1 MSFRTLP
8 VLALA
13 SGCFTGCFT
22 GGPRLT
28 TALPAVQIPGHARVR
43 VAADDG
49 SVRVTSADIAQVELR
64 VDSSGYEIPKDL
76 EISMTPHG
84 DQVEIV
90 VKTHDH
96 FALFSLA
103 SRSLHIDVRIP
114 RDAEVE
120 VRSGDGS
127 VEIEEVAGNIDV
139 RTGDGSVAVR
149 DARGYIRL
157 HTGDGSITGR
167 GLDGSVDASTS
178 DGSVKLEG
186 RFDSLAV
193 ASGDGRLVADAL
205 PGSRVMQPWRLQTG
219 DGSIALGLPRDLAA
233 HIDASTRDGHV
244 HSTIPLPGV
253 RSSRAEGDMNGGGP
267 PIVVRTGDGS
277 IQLTQL

>member
-1 MSFRTLP
+1 MTTRILP

-13 SGCFTGCFT
+13 TGCFT

-28 TALPAVQIPGHARVR
+28 TTVPAVNISGHAHVR
-43 VAADDG
+43 VTADDG
-49 SVRVTSADIAQVELR
+49 SVRVTTADIPQVQLR
-64 VDSSGYEIPKDL
+64 VESSGYEIPRDL
-76 EISMTPHG
+76 EIAMTPHG
-84 DQVEIV
+84 SEVDIM

-96 FALFSLA
+96 FALFSFG
-103 SRSLHIDVRIP
+103 SRSLHIDVVMP

-127 VEIEEVAGNIDV
+127 VELEQVAGNVDV
-139 RTGDGSVAVR
+139 HTGDGSVAVHG
-149 DARGYIRL
+149 ARGNIRL
-157 HTGDGSITGR
+157 HTGDGSISGQD
-167 GLDGSVDASTS
+167 LDGNIDARTS

-186 RFDSLAV
+186 RFDRLAV
-193 ASGDGRLVADAL
+193 ATGDGRLVANAL
-205 PGSRVMQPWRLQTG
+205 PGSRVIQPWSLETG
-219 DGSIALGLPRDLAA
+219 DGSVALALPRDLGA

-244 HSTIPLPGV
+244 RSTIPLAGL
-253 RSSRAEGDMNGGGP
+253 RSSRAEGDINGGGP

>member
-1 MSFRTLP
+1 MSFRILP

-13 SGCFTGCFT
+13 TGCFT

-28 TALPAVQIPGHARVR
+28 TALPAVQIPGHVHVR

-64 VDSSGYEIPKDL
+64 VDSSGYEIPRDL
-76 EISMTPHG
+76 EISMTPRG
-84 DQVEIV
+84 DQVDIV
-90 VKTHDH
+90 VKTHEH
-96 FALFSLA
+96 FAVFDFG
-103 SRSLHIDVRIP
+103 SRSLHIDVRMP

-127 VEIEEVAGNIDV
+127 VEIEEVAGNVDV
-139 RTGDGSVAVR
+139 RTGDGSVNVHG
-149 DARGYIRL
+149 ARGSIQL

-167 GLDGSVDASTS
+167 GLDGSVDASTR

-193 ASGDGRLVADAL
+193 ATGDGRLIADAL
-205 PGSRVMQPWRLQTG
+205 PGSRVMQPWHLQTG
-219 DGSIALGLPRDLAA
+219 DGSVALALPRNLGA
-233 HIDASTRDGHV
+233 HIDASTRDGHI

-253 RSSRAEGDMNGGGP
+253 RSSRAEGDINGGGP

>member
-13 SGCFTGCFT
+13 TGCFT
-22 GGPRLT
+22 SGPRLT
-28 TALPAVQIPGHARVR
+28 TALPAVQIPGHAHVH

-49 SVRVTSADIAQVELR
+49 SVRITTADIAEVELR
-64 VDSSGYEIPKDL
+64 VDSAGYEIPKDL

-84 DQVEIV
+84 DQVDIV

-96 FALFSLA
+96 FALFNFG
-103 SRSLHIDVRIP
+103 SRSLHIDVRMP

-127 VEIEEVAGNIDV
+127 VEIEDVAGNVDV

-149 DARGYIRL
+149 GARGNIRL
-157 HTGDGSITGR
+157 HTGDGSISGR
-167 GLDGSVDASTS
+167 GLDGSVDASTG

-186 RFDSLAV
+186 RFDSLAI
-193 ASGDGRLVADAL
+193 ATGDGKLVANAL
-205 PGSRVMQPWRLQTG
+205 PGSRVLQPWHLQTS
-219 DGSIALGLPRDLAA
+219 DGSVALGLPRDLGA
-233 HIDASTRDGHV
+233 HVDASTRDGSV
-244 HSTIPLPGV
+244 RSTIPLAGKV
-253 RSSRAEGDMNGGGP
+253 RSSRVEGDINGGGP